1 MSKELLYTFLTFLTV
16 QSAVWFQTNGQFVWS
31 WFKDHPFILSLFG
44 IPISL
49 GYIWA
54 TKFAFAAF
62 DGTLW
67 PGRLIG
73 FAMGIMSF
81 AMLTNYYMGEGI
93 STKVIV
99 SLILAITLVCIQV
112 FWK

>member
-54 TKFAFAAF
+54 TKFAFTAF

-73 FAMGIMSF
+73 FAMGIISF
-81 AMLTNYYMGEGI
+81 AILTNYYMDEGI

-99 SLILAITLVCIQV
+99 SLILAITLVLIQV

>member
-1 MSKELLYTFLTFLTV
+1 MSKELLYTFLTFFTV
-16 QSAVWFQTNGQFVWS
+16 QSAVWFQTNGQFIWS

-73 FAMGIMSF
+73 FAMGIISF

-99 SLILAITLVCIQV
+99 SLILAITLVLIQV

>member
-16 QSAVWFQTNGQFVWS
+16 QSAVSFQTNGQFIWS

-62 DGTLW
+62 EGTLW
-67 PGRLIG
+67 PGRLLG
-73 FAMGIMSF
+73 FAMGIISF
-81 AMLTNYYMGEGI
+81 TILTNYYMGEGV
-93 STKVIV
+93 SLKVII
-99 SLILAITLVCIQV
+99 SLILAIALVCIQV

>member
-16 QSAVWFQTNGQFVWS
+16 QSAVWFQTNGQFIWS

-73 FAMGIMSF
+73 FAMGIISF
-81 AMLTNYYMGEGI
+81 AILTNYYMDEGI

-99 SLILAITLVCIQV
+99 SLILAITLVLIQV

>member
-16 QSAVWFQTNGQFVWS
+16 QSAVWFQTNGQFIWS

-73 FAMGIMSF
+73 VAMGIISF
-81 AMLTNYYMGEGI
+81 AILTNYYMGEGI

>member
-73 FAMGIMSF
+73 FAMGIISF
-81 AMLTNYYMGEGI
+81 TILTNYYMGEGI

-99 SLILAITLVCIQV
+99 SLILAITLVLIQV

>member
-1 MSKELLYTFLTFLTV
+1 MD
-16 QSAVWFQTNGQFVWS
+16 N
-31 WFKDHPFILSLFG
+31 LFG

-54 TKFAFAAF
+54 TKFAFTAF

-73 FAMGIMSF
+73 FAMGIISF
-81 AMLTNYYMGEGI
+81 TILTNYYMGEGI

-99 SLILAITLVCIQV
+99 SLILAITLVLIQV

>member
-1 MSKELLYTFLTFLTV
+1 MSKELLYTFLTFITV
-16 QSAVWFQTNGQFVWS
+16 QSAVWFQTNGQFIWS

-73 FAMGIMSF
+73 FAMGIISF

-99 SLILAITLVCIQV
+99 SLILATALVCIQV

>member
-16 QSAVWFQTNGQFVWS
+16 QSAVWFQTNGQFIWS

-54 TKFAFAAF
+54 TKFAFTAF

-73 FAMGIMSF
+73 FAMGIISF
-81 AMLTNYYMGEGI
+81 AILTNYYMGEGI
-93 STKVIV
+93 SAKVIV
-99 SLILAITLVCIQV
+99 SLILAVTLVLIQV

>member
-16 QSAVWFQTNGQFVWS
+16 QSAVWFQTNGQFIWS

-54 TKFAFAAF
+54 TKFAFDAF

-67 PGRLIG
+67 PGRLLG
-73 FAMGIMSF
+73 FAMGIISF
-81 AMLTNYYMGEGI
+81 TILTNYYMGEGI

-99 SLILAITLVCIQV
+99 SLILAITLVLFQV

>member
-1 MSKELLYTFLTFLTV
+1 MNKALLLTILYYLGAHLLT
-16 QSAVWFQTNGQFVWS
+16 WFQLNGQFIWS

-54 TKFAFAAF
+54 TKFAFTAF

-81 AMLTNYYMGEGI
+81 AMLTNYFMGEGI

-99 SLILAITLVCIQV
+99 SLILAVTLVLIQV

>member
-16 QSAVWFQTNGQFVWS
+16 QSAVWFQTNGQFIWT

-73 FAMGIMSF
+73 FAMGIISF
-81 AMLTNYYMGEGI
+81 AILTNYYMGEGI

>member
-1 MSKELLYTFLTFLTV
+1 MTKFLIGILLFFFGQTLIWY
-16 QSAVWFQTNGQFVWS
+16 QTNGQFIWR

-54 TKFAFAAF
+54 TKFAFIAF

-73 FAMGIMSF
+73 FAMGIISF
-81 AMLTNYYMGEGI
+81 AMLTNHFMGEGI

>member
-1 MSKELLYTFLTFLTV
+1 MSKELLYTFLTFVTV

-67 PGRLIG
+67 PGRLLG
-73 FAMGIMSF
+73 FAMGIISF
-81 AMLTNYYMGEGI
+81 TILTNYYMGEGV
-93 STKVIV
+93 SLKVII
-99 SLILAITLVCIQV
+99 SLILAIALVLIQV

>member
-73 FAMGIMSF
+73 FAMGIISF
-81 AMLTNYYMGEGI
+81 AILTNYYMGEGI

-99 SLILAITLVCIQV
+99 SLILAITLVLIQV
-112 FWK
+112 IWK

>member
-1 MSKELLYTFLTFLTV
+1 MSKELLYTFLTFITV
-16 QSAVWFQTNGQFVWS
+16 QSAVWFQTNGQFIWS
-31 WFKDHPFILSLFG
+31 WFKDHSFILSLFG

-54 TKFAFAAF
+54 TKFAFTAF
-62 DGTLW
+62 NGTLW

-73 FAMGIMSF
+73 FAMGIISF

-99 SLILAITLVCIQV
+99 SLILAVALVCIQV

>member
-73 FAMGIMSF
+73 FAMGIISF

-99 SLILAITLVCIQV
+99 SLILAITLVLIQV

>member
-16 QSAVWFQTNGQFVWS
+16 QSAVWFQTNGQFIWT

-73 FAMGIMSF
+73 FAMGIISF
-81 AMLTNYYMGEGI
+81 QNNNRNINPTDKVLTEYLR
-93 STKVIV
+93 T
-99 SLILAITLVCIQV
+99 T
-112 FWK
+112 

>member
-16 QSAVWFQTNGQFVWS
+16 QSAVWFQTNGQFIWTL
-31 WFKDHPFILSLFG
+31 FKDHPFILSLFG

-73 FAMGIMSF
+73 FAMGIISF
-81 AMLTNYYMGEGI
+81 AILTNYYMGEGI

>member
-16 QSAVWFQTNGQFVWS
+16 QSAVWFQTNGQFIWT

-62 DGTLW
+62 EGTLW

-73 FAMGIMSF
+73 FAMGIISF
-81 AMLTNYYMGEGI
+81 AILTNYYMDEGI

-99 SLILAITLVCIQV
+99 SLILAITLVLIQV

>member
-1 MSKELLYTFLTFLTV
+1 MSKELLYTFLTFITV
-16 QSAVWFQTNGQFVWS
+16 QSAVWFQTNGQFIWS

-73 FAMGIMSF
+73 FAMGIISF
-81 AMLTNYYMGEGI
+81 TILTNYYMGEGI

-99 SLILAITLVCIQV
+99 SLILAITLVLIQV

>member
-1 MSKELLYTFLTFLTV
+1 MNKALILTILYFLGAHLLT
-16 QSAVWFQTNGQFVWS
+16 WFQLNGQFVLT
-31 WFKDHPFILSLFG
+31 WFKDHPLTLCLFG

-73 FAMGIMSF
+73 FAMGIISF
-81 AMLTNYYMGEGI
+81 AILTNYYMGEGI

-99 SLILAITLVCIQV
+99 SLILAVALVCIQV

>member
-16 QSAVWFQTNGQFVWS
+16 QSAVWFQTNGQFIWS

-73 FAMGIMSF
+73 FAMGIISF
-81 AMLTNYYMGEGI
+81 AMLTNYFMGEGI

-99 SLILAITLVCIQV
+99 SLILAVTLVLIQV

>member
-1 MSKELLYTFLTFLTV
+1 MSKELLYTFLTFLPV

-54 TKFAFAAF
+54 TKFAFTAF

-73 FAMGIMSF
+73 FAMGIISF
-81 AMLTNYYMGEGI
+81 TILTNYYMGVGI

-99 SLILAITLVCIQV
+99 SLILATALVCIQV